1 MRKNRLAR
9 SPLPAQSTPVDRSCV
24 MKSTESI
31 SASGV
36 RPSFSAGGTVCI
48 PFTDTCIS
56 VEVEV

>member
-1 MRKNRLAR
+1 
-9 SPLPAQSTPVDRSCV
+9 

-36 RPSFSAGGTVCI
+36 RPSFSAGGTLCI